1 MMNFLSS
8 EIVLMYELFFF
19 PAIEILIS
27 YSFNKTYNSTF
38 ANIIKEVGR
47 LYLGA
52 WFLHC
57 FKPYTIRQARFLVC
71 VFFWCQCVVLIFFL
85 FFFIILYLYGIIW
98 TMNVYRFRL
107 TKYMVRQSNVLS
119 EYYLQTNKKNCWNSI
134 ATNYNAT
141 YWNRIIG
148 II

>member
-1 MMNFLSS
+1 MNFLSS

-38 ANIIKEVGR
+38 ANIIKEVVR

-52 WFLHC
+52 GFVHC

-85 FFFIILYLYGIIW
+85 IIFFYYSIF
-98 TMNVYRFRL
+98 
-107 TKYMVRQSNVLS
+107 VRNHLNNECLPLS
-119 EYYLQTNKKNCWNSI
+119 TNKIYGPSVQRSL
-134 ATNYNAT
+134 
-141 YWNRIIG
+141 RILFANKH
-148 II
+148 